1 MIKKALFM
9 ALALVT
15 FYPALAQDVEEQVT
29 QPVQPQEQQ
38 VVVPQELQD
47 QQQERRYQMY
57 GVMFY
62 NLENLFDTINNNGV
76 YDKEFSPEGAR
87 QWNGTKYWQ
96 KQHNMAYTIGQMEVN
111 GSPAVG
117 PVIIGVSEIENITV
131 LQDLVRQPEIK
142 DRRYQIVHHDSPD
155 RRGVDVG
162 LLYNPRFFKVLNVT
176 NQRINKYLPD
186 YPEFRSRDQLC
197 VTGMLAGEKVSV
209 IVNHWPSRLGGEEQ
223 SSYLREAAG
232 RMARETMDSLLRD
245 DPNQGIIFMGD
256 LNDDPQNKSCS
267 EAVGAKKE
275 IKDCLAEPGSCF
287 NPWWNI
293 LNRGIGTLGYKGNW
307 NLFDQ
312 IIITDYFLKNFESKE
327 KPTLTFLRAEV
338 LNRKFLRSNEGDRQG
353 YPLRTFSGGVFLN
366 GYSDH
371 FPTMIYLVKEVK

>member
-1 MIKKALFM
+1 M

-232 RMARETMDSLLRD
+232 RMARETMDSLLLD

-312 IIITDYFLKNFESKE
+312 IIFTDYFLKNFESKE

>member
-9 ALALVT
+9 VLALVS

-312 IIITDYFLKNFESKE
+312 IIFTDYFLKNFESKE